1 MWDLYVKQK
10 GLRVRL
16 AIMQFLC
23 IEIGDGGFKAI

>member
-1 MWDLYVKQK
+1 MSSKK
-10 GLRVRL
+10 GFRVRL